1 MLEFDIRVLC
11 RMHERRRGING
22 SVVNLDSLSLSSLH
36 WQHCIRS
43 ILLRVADTSK
53 IHPFQHSSEI
63 WNVGRCTTWMSLVDC
78 AQNRQN
84 MLWSFMSH
92 FKVFG
97 SYGSLFW
104 TGMALRNCGEKLQPA
119 STASSWADHR
129 QLVLFASCI
138 QDDRQ
143 TFQLDFKAKPFD
155 KVDMI
160 QSYSLYIV

>member
-1 MLEFDIRVLC
+1 
-11 RMHERRRGING
+11 
-22 SVVNLDSLSLSSLH
+22 
-36 WQHCIRS
+36 
-43 ILLRVADTSK
+43 
-53 IHPFQHSSEI
+53 
-63 WNVGRCTTWMSLVDC
+63 
-78 AQNRQN
+78 

-92 FKVFG
+92 FKVFR

-104 TGMALRNCGEKLQPA
+104 TGMAFRNCGEKLQPA

-129 QLVLFASCI
+129 QRVLFASCI
-138 QDDRQ
+138 QDDKQ